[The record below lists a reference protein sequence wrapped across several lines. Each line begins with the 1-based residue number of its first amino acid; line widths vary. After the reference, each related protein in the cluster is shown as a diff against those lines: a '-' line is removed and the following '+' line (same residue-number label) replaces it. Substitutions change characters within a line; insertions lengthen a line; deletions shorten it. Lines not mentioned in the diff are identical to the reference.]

1 MEVAA
6 EVAIALKNVQELE
19 LLEASPL
26 ADLPRV
32 RQLAEEEFPRAVFRK
47 GFALRRVLFDTVES
61 LNRDL
66 SPLPNYQR
74 ELAFLQAYIQG
85 TSVAEISRRQ
95 GLSREHVARTVQP
108 KALRLVAKAFAV
120 GMERATR

>member
-1 MEVAA
+1 MAA

-26 ADLPRV
+26 ANLPRV
-32 RQLAEEEFPRAVFRK
+32 KQLADEEFPRAVFRN
-47 GFALRRVLFDTVES
+47 GFALRRVLFDAVES
-61 LNRDL
+61 LHRDL

-108 KALRLVAKAFAV
+108 KAFRLVAKAFAA
-120 GMERATR
+120 GMERAPR